1 MAQVH
6 NKVNAGI
13 MDGICFGGGMMEED
27 SPNEKHDISLND
39 IIYSENFKSWFG
51 NWENDPDN
59 ASKAVDEN
67 GRPLVVHH
75 GSPKF
80 IGNKFDKRFIGQ
92 SGNYGESGLFCT
104 TQDKEWARRFSY
116 PILPGSTSF
125 TIRLDKTK
133 PGDILSGFLN
143 LRHPLDLQH
152 LTKNDLENIWK
163 MTVEQM
169 HSVGMKKWGGKEDYD
184 EWLNT
189 TKRLLSIP
197 NHQMI
202 KFDIGKGG
210 AIPLGDLL
218 KKYGYDGF
226 IARMDTTGTAL
237 EYCFLYPNQF
247 KSIKSAFSKESDSF
261 LDEETNLLN
270 EATDCVPLLNLRMTD
285 SNSYPFI
292 TFKKKDGTDTET
304 FVGEA
309 GEEHNTMPMKLITD
323 KKINKEDFGESLW
336 DIRRNEFK
344 SGRIWFMDNMVVASF
359 YSYSRDNYKKMYH
372 EISDTLSIVRNEIG
386 ETFDIGKVVIDFWT
400 FPKGEHNKVFIPVE
414 WLKDGFA
421 DMFFKFMKACVP
433 FGDDTY
439 NLMTNK
445 GNFTIDWRGNIV
457 KDEVSESVGFSKKK
471 TMVITESQM
480 RVMQVLLESDDRIK
494 KVNKIMDVAFS
505 GLLNLDDKVSG
516 SEYYVNGDPATTW
529 RKYIL
534 FSLRHTFGLMT
545 NADVQYLPV
554 VARLAF
560 SDEVGFE
567 KRNGN
572 GREIATLQK
581 IVMYLKKDSALFN
594 ELKSNTNITFSE
606 LCERLEPVLKKHAAA
621 DLEAANSVETRSDY
635 EIKEVPDFRTAKYY
649 GDRTCSS
656 SKLCYTQREGT
667 WENYTRNGARK
678 VYVCLKDG
686 WENVPEEPGPDN
698 PYDEYGT
705 SMIFV
710 FIDEN
715 GDIAYSNCRWNH
727 HTTGEYHGDVD
738 HAFTKAT
745 LSQTVG
751 VRFSDVFKPYS
762 REELH
767 ARGVVLLDEV
777 QEMLDSG
784 ADPEDVFDYIGDFSE
799 GFAKVNLNDKWNFI
813 NQEGKLVSN
822 QWFEGAGNFSE
833 GFGAVALND
842 KWNFINQEGKLVSNQ
857 WFYMVCR
864 FSREGFAKVNLKDKG
879 WNFINQKGKLL
890 SNQWFEGVY
899 PFREGFARVVSNKKW
914 NFINHELKLL
924 SNQWFDAVGNFSG
937 GFAVVKLNGENYFID
952 TKGKLFDLNNQ
963 PLEQQT
969 TSIQESKQSHSNNSL
984 DYQKCIS
991 SIVDFLRSQY
1001 LNIDPL
1007 PDIELNNDE
1016 QEGLFIKTGYY
1027 LPDEKK
1033 VVVFTN
1039 GRHIKDCLRSFV
1051 HEMVHHMQN
1060 LQNHDKDWG
1069 GGGDLEEDGKLR
1081 NIEGEAFL
1089 LGNILFRE
1097 WTEKMKKTNE
1107 LNESKKRKKQVKNDK
1122 GELVPETCDKCG
1134 GKVVCQI
1141 HGEPVYVCKDCGKY
1155 FGTMPFSD
1163 SLNEITSEIVEPD
1176 DVDLSSFNIKK
1187 HLNHKFWDDG
1197 HLDTRI
1203 RLKLLDIADDFF
1215 ESLDVDWVE
1224 PEDIIITG
1232 SLANYNWNKK
1242 YSDIDLHIVIDYE
1255 DVDERVDFVR
1265 EYFTLKKNEWNR
1277 KHEGLKIYGFP
1288 VEVYVQDTNEPHAS
1302 SGVYSIDRDE
1312 WITEPDRD
1320 RILSGKVNKKRV
1332 REIISTYMNKI
1343 DCLID
1348 IYKHH
1353 RDDKYEMERVSSDAS
1368 EMLDEIKKLR
1378 KDDLAK
1384 YGKEMC
1390 DGNIIFKSLRR
1401 SDYIGKLI
1409 KLKNLAYNK
1418 INSI

>member
-13 MDGICFGGGMMEED
+13 MDGICFGGAMMEED

-51 NWENDPDN
+51 DWENDPDN
-59 ASKAVDEN
+59 ASRVVDEN

-80 IGNKFDKRFIGQ
+80 IGNRFDKDFVGR
-92 SGNYGESGLFCT
+92 SANYGEDGVFCT
-104 TQDKEWARRFSY
+104 TQDKEWAERFSY
-116 PILPGSTSF
+116 PAYQGSIPGVTVK
-125 TIRLDKTK
+125 LDKTK

-169 HSVGMKKWGGKEDYD
+169 HSVGMKKWGGEENYD
-184 EWLNT
+184 EWHNT
-189 TKRLLSIP
+189 IRRLLSIP
-197 NHQMI
+197 NHQLI

-210 AIPLGDLL
+210 TIPFGDLL

-247 KSIKSAFSKESDSF
+247 KSIKSMAFSKESDSF
-261 LDEETNLLN
+261 LDEETDLLN
-270 EATDCVPLLNLRMTD
+270 ETTDCVPLLNLTMTD

-372 EISDTLSIVRNEIG
+372 EISDTLSIVKNEIG

-400 FPKGEHNKVFIPVE
+400 FPKGEHNKVLVPLE
-414 WLKDGFA
+414 WFKNGFA

-433 FGDDTY
+433 LGDDTY
-439 NLMTNK
+439 NLMTDK
-445 GNFTIDWRGNIV
+445 GNFMIDWRGNMV
-457 KDEVSESVGFSKKK
+457 KDEVNESVGFRKKK
-471 TMVITESQM
+471 TMVITEKQM
-480 RVMQVLLESDDRIK
+480 RTMQVLLESDDRIK
-494 KVNKIMDVAFS
+494 KVNKIMDSAF
-505 GLLNLDDKVSG
+505 GNLLNLDDIVSS

-545 NADVQYLPV
+545 NADVQYLPL

-572 GREIATLQK
+572 GGEIAKLQRV
-581 IVMYLKKDSALFN
+581 VMYLKKDNALFN
-594 ELKSNTNITFSE
+594 ELKSNANITFSE
-606 LCERLEPVLKKHAAA
+606 ICRRLEPILRKQDEE
-621 DLEAANSVETRSDY
+621 DLLLANSVETGSDY
-635 EIKEVPDFRTAKYY
+635 EIKHVPDFETAKYY
-649 GDRTCSS
+649 GDRTCSE
-656 SKLCYTQREGT
+656 SKLCYTQSEDT
-667 WENYTRNGARK
+667 WEDYTKDGTCK
-678 VYVCLKDG
+678 VYVCLRNG
-686 WENVPEEPGPDN
+686 WENVPEEPGPGN

-710 FIDEN
+710 FIDAD

-727 HTTGEYHGDVD
+727 HTTGEYQGGVD

-751 VRFSDVFKPYS
+751 VRFSDVFKPYT
-762 REELH
+762 RDELH
-767 ARGVVLLDEV
+767 AKGVILFDEV
-777 QEMLDSG
+777 QGLLDSG
-784 ADPEDVFDYIGDFSE
+784 VGLSKIFDDVGYFSE
-799 GFAKVNLNDKWNFI
+799 GFAKVKLNGKYNFIDQERKLLSNQWFDSAGHFREGFAGVKLNGKWNFI
-813 NQEGKLVSN
+813 NHDGKLVSN
-822 QWFEGAGNFSE
+822 QWFDAVEYFRE
-833 GFGAVALND
+833 GFSRVILNY
-842 KWNFINQEGKLVSNQ
+842 KWNFINHN
-857 WFYMVCR
+857 
-864 FSREGFAKVNLKDKG
+864 
-879 WNFINQKGKLL
+879 GKLL
-890 SNQWFEGVY
+890 SNQWFDMVY
-899 PFREGFARVVSNKKW
+899 
-914 NFINHELKLL
+914 
-924 SNQWFDAVGNFSG
+924 DFSE
-937 GFAVVKLNGENYFID
+937 GFAVVQLNGKNNFIN
-952 TKGKLFDLNNQ
+952 KEGKLFDLYKQ

-969 TSIQESKQSHSNNSL
+969 ASVNEAKYSTIEP
-984 DYQKCIS
+984 DYQRYIK
-991 SIVDFLRSQY
+991 SIIDFLRSQH

-1007 PDIELNNDE
+1007 PDIELSNDK

-1027 LPDEKK
+1027 LPDERK
-1033 VVVFTN
+1033 VVIFTN

-1060 LQNHDKDWG
+1060 IQNPNKDWG
-1069 GGGDLEEDGKLR
+1069 GGGDLEQDGKLR
-1081 NIEGEAFL
+1081 GIEGEAFL

-1097 WTEKMKKTNE
+1097 WTEYAKKNE
-1107 LNESKKRKKQVKNDK
+1107 RNLNESKTGKKKNDK
-1122 GELVPETCDKCG
+1122 GEIVPEKCDKCG
-1134 GKVVCQI
+1134 GKVVLQI
-1141 HGEPVYVCKDCGKY
+1141 HGEPVYICKECGKY
-1155 FGTMPFSD
+1155 FGTMPFPDNLDESID
-1163 SLNEITSEIVEPD
+1163 ISKAIKNLKARRDPANIEDWSFINEIADELVEPD

-1187 HLNHKFWDDG
+1187 HLNPKFWEDG

-1224 PEDIIITG
+1224 PEDIIMTG

-1348 IYKHH
+1348 IYRHH
-1353 RDDKYEMERVSSDAS
+1353 RDDKYEMERVSFDAS

-1390 DGNIIFKSLRR
+1390 DGNIIFKALRR
-1401 SDYIGKLI
+1401 ADYIGKLI

>member
-13 MDGICFGGGMMEED
+13 MDGICFGGGMMEESEERFETWYRGYNAKYGSD
-27 SPNEKHDISLND
+27 HNHLLWLTDDIDYARTYGNRVEEVVLDNTKMNPVSLYDIVDYVDYLNGPSIETCAELSADGYNCYFFDANTDGSYCMCLWDKSMIVSRRELGRKEFEKIGDYEIFGFAGYNDDLNESTEYDTDDTTLND
-39 IIYSENFKSWFG
+39 IIHSDNFKSWFG
-51 NWENDPDN
+51 DWENDPNN

-80 IGNKFDKRFIGQ
+80 IGNKFNKGFVSR
-92 SGNYGESGLFCT
+92 SANYGEEGVFCT
-104 TQDKEWARRFSY
+104 TQDKEWAERFSY
-116 PILPGSTSF
+116 PAYQGSIPGVTVK
-125 TIRLDKTK
+125 LDKTK

-169 HSVGMKKWGGKEDYD
+169 HSVGMKKWGSEEDHE

-189 TKRLLSIP
+189 MKRLLSIP

-202 KFDIGKGG
+202 KFNIGKGG
-210 AIPLGDLL
+210 TVPFGNLL

-237 EYCFLYPNQF
+237 EYCFLHPNQF
-247 KSIKSAFSKESDSF
+247 KSIKSIAFSKESESF
-261 LDEETNLLN
+261 LDEDTDLLN
-270 EATDCVPLLNLRMTD
+270 ETTDSVPLLNLRMTD

-457 KDEVSESVGFSKKK
+457 KDEINESKN
-471 TMVITESQM
+471 VI
-480 RVMQVLLESDDRIK
+480 D
-494 KVNKIMDVAFS
+494 
-505 GLLNLDDKVSG
+505 
-516 SEYYVNGDPATTW
+516 
-529 RKYIL
+529 
-534 FSLRHTFGLMT
+534 
-545 NADVQYLPV
+545 
-554 VARLAF
+554 
-560 SDEVGFE
+560 
-567 KRNGN
+567 
-572 GREIATLQK
+572 
-581 IVMYLKKDSALFN
+581 
-594 ELKSNTNITFSE
+594 
-606 LCERLEPVLKKHAAA
+606 
-621 DLEAANSVETRSDY
+621 RSDY
-635 EIKEVPDFRTAKYY
+635 QRYIK
-649 GDRTCSS
+649 
-656 SKLCYTQREGT
+656 
-667 WENYTRNGARK
+667 
-678 VYVCLKDG
+678 
-686 WENVPEEPGPDN
+686 
-698 PYDEYGT
+698 
-705 SMIFV
+705 
-710 FIDEN
+710 
-715 GDIAYSNCRWNH
+715 
-727 HTTGEYHGDVD
+727 
-738 HAFTKAT
+738 
-745 LSQTVG
+745 
-751 VRFSDVFKPYS
+751 
-762 REELH
+762 
-767 ARGVVLLDEV
+767 
-777 QEMLDSG
+777 
-784 ADPEDVFDYIGDFSE
+784 
-799 GFAKVNLNDKWNFI
+799 
-813 NQEGKLVSN
+813 
-822 QWFEGAGNFSE
+822 
-833 GFGAVALND
+833 
-842 KWNFINQEGKLVSNQ
+842 
-857 WFYMVCR
+857 
-864 FSREGFAKVNLKDKG
+864 
-879 WNFINQKGKLL
+879 
-890 SNQWFEGVY
+890 
-899 PFREGFARVVSNKKW
+899 
-914 NFINHELKLL
+914 
-924 SNQWFDAVGNFSG
+924 
-937 GFAVVKLNGENYFID
+937 
-952 TKGKLFDLNNQ
+952 
-963 PLEQQT
+963 
-969 TSIQESKQSHSNNSL
+969 SI
-984 DYQKCIS
+984 I
-991 SIVDFLRSQY
+991 DFLRNQH

-1016 QEGLFIKTGYY
+1016 QEGLYIKTGYY

-1033 VVVFTN
+1033 VVIFTN

-1060 LQNHDKDWG
+1060 LQNPDKDWG

-1107 LNESKKRKKQVKNDK
+1107 LNESKKRKKQVKNDN
-1122 GELVPETCDKCG
+1122 GEVVPEICDKCG
-1134 GKVVCQI
+1134 GKVVVQI

-1187 HLNHKFWDDG
+1187 HLNPKFWDDG